1 MNNSSYRTITLERCE
16 KMNNK
21 WLTGFLVLGFL
32 LLAIVLT
39 WLVDGGSM
47 FGRGMMG
54 TGRYDNYG
62 YGRGM
67 MGPGMMGG
75 MGMMAVYAPDA
86 KPVSEDVAL
95 KSLETYGNRYSTNVE
110 VKDFMAF
117 SINYYS
123 QMIDASTGEGLAE
136 VLVDRYTGAVYP
148 EPGPNMM
155 WNVRFDK
162 TETPGQVSYDQTAAQ
177 NLAAAFLAGHIPGSQ
192 VMEGQAFPGYYTFDF
207 GRQEIEG
214 MLSVNAFTGD
224 IWVHT
229 WHGSFLGEHE

>member
-1 MNNSSYRTITLERCE
+1 
-16 KMNNK
+16 MNNK
-21 WLTGFLVLGFL
+21 WLTGLLVLGFL

-39 WLVDGGSM
+39 WLVAGGSM
-47 FGRGMMG
+47 YGRGMMG
-54 TGRYDNYG
+54 TGRYDSNG

-67 MGPGMMGG
+67 MGSGMMGG
-75 MGMMAVYAPDA
+75 MSMMALYAPDA
-86 KPVSEDVAL
+86 KPVPEDEAL
-95 KSLETYGNRYSTNVE
+95 KSLETYRSRYGTNVKI
-110 VKDFMAF
+110 KDFMAF

-123 QMIDASTGEGLAE
+123 QLVDATTGEGLAE
-136 VLVDRYTGAVYP
+136 VLVDRYTGAVSP

-155 WNVRFDK
+155 WHVRSGMM
-162 TETPGQVSYDQTAAQ
+162 TEAPGQVSYDQTAAQ
-177 NLAAAFLAGHIPGSQ
+177 NLAAAFLADYLPGSQ

-214 MLSVNAFTGD
+214 MLSVNAYTGD